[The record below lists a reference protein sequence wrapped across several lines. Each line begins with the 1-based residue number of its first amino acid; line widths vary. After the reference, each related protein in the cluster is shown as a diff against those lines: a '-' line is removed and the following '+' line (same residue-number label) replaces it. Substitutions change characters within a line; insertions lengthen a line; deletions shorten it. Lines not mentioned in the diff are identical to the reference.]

1 MIKILTKLT
10 DIPIELHKKMLTR
23 MVKIKLIIKRIIF
36 ILNKFH
42 KVPYT
47 KLKADKNKML
57 NGQDCWRLI
66 LRSSLHFLSLRISRA
81 MQLFPPFHNQDSKT
95 ENCGALFCH
104 LSFFSF
110 QVSAT
115 LLSQMIYSQFDE
127 ILRNRNSDIFCTRI
141 TQRHDLFTNK

>member
-1 MIKILTKLT
+1 MT
-10 DIPIELHKKMLTR
+10 DIPIELHKQMLTR

-36 ILNKFH
+36 ILNKFY

-66 LRSSLHFLSLRISRA
+66 LRSSLHFLSLRSSRA

-95 ENCGALFCH
+95 TIWAAPCH
-104 LSFFSF
+104 LSFFIS
-110 QVSAT
+110 S
-115 LLSQMIYSQFDE
+115 LSNLTFPD
-127 ILRNRNSDIFCTRI
+127 
-141 TQRHDLFTNK
+141 DLFTIWWNLEEQELRTHSLLESHIDMTCSPTGKLL